1 MTRHLGAHARPATL
15 WSTPPPPPEN
25 RWTVRVMFSEPGVYV
40 LRALAH
46 DGGLIDYD
54 DVTVT
59 VTR

>member
-1 MTRHLGAHARPATL
+1 
-15 WSTPPPPPEN
+15 
-25 RWTVRVMFSEPGVYV
+25 MFSEPGVYV